1 VPTAHAQYA
10 TRPWGSVSVV
20 SPMNM
25 SGVLA
30 SCSRRPVD
38 FQILLRARHA
48 TCTEPATFDQF
59 MCEAQCPVEEPELER
74 TIGVLGLANHS
85 YSWPIEHCV
94 QGRALYLVWILQG
107 EINFVA
113 CAADRPYASRTYST
127 VRTVFVT
134 TLRVLHLL
142 SCLVRLPDVVFLL
155 DPSDFA
161 TPTAPSQVSEWSYM
175 EPLPPTFRYVGTRAH
190 AGILF
195 PTDSFLVN
203 SAFCSLRRKDAS
215 TFAVCA
221 KQSSNVPWEQRSDKI
236 VWRGLPTGTP
246 WTNTT
251 WRHTQ
256 RMALV
261 RSFGK
266 VGHLFDVGRLPCF
279 LPVEALTSFLY
290 VGAGFTQPATSWIR
304 DLPNVEL
311 REMAD
316 AWTVASEVDR
326 AAHAHYKYLLHVDGH
341 GASWGLIHKLMSG
354 SVTLLVESSRDYREH
369 YYVHLRPMHHYIP
382 VRPDMRDLESIA
394 AWLQTTKGIRQAK
407 LIAQRAKTLVHS
419 RFRAQDALCY
429 IARAIE
435 SVARLQTT
443 KATHEAVLEKLRHLR
458 KTVRVFDVHNPTFD
472 ILLREWLAKKPIM

>member
-1 VPTAHAQYA
+1 MRQQPRSKHGRRRRLCIAALFLGVLATLLFRRRIAPAFAGSADSSRECLVPTAHAQYA

-203 SAFCSLRRKDAS
+203 SAFCSLRRHSPYA
-215 TFAVCA
+215 
-221 KQSSNVPWEQRSDKI
+221 QS
-236 VWRGLPTGTP
+236 
-246 WTNTT
+246 
-251 WRHTQ
+251 
-256 RMALV
+256 
-261 RSFGK
+261 
-266 VGHLFDVGRLPCF
+266 
-279 LPVEALTSFLY
+279 
-290 VGAGFTQPATSWIR
+290 
-304 DLPNVEL
+304 
-311 REMAD
+311 
-316 AWTVASEVDR
+316 R
-326 AAHAHYKYLLHVDGH
+326 AATCLGSSEATKSCGE
-341 GASWGLIHKLMSG
+341 AS
-354 SVTLLVESSRDYREH
+354 RRA
-369 YYVHLRPMHHYIP
+369 RPGQT
-382 VRPDMRDLESIA
+382 RRGGTRS
-394 AWLQTTKGIRQAK
+394 AW
-407 LIAQRAKTLVHS
+407 
-419 RFRAQDALCY
+419 
-429 IARAIE
+429 
-435 SVARLQTT
+435 RL
-443 KATHEAVLEKLRHLR
+443 
-458 KTVRVFDVHNPTFD
+458 
-472 ILLREWLAKKPIM
+472 